1 MAEKEYNI
9 THHIGFNPLKV
20 CTYHIHTETR
30 DEDTN
35 LILTQSEKKY
45 SINPNHDFNLVS
57 VPDEV
62 REECDREW
70 TQEVKDAWIKRSIE
84 YSTMSPIE
92 RVEAGYK

>member
-35 LILTQSEKKY
+35 LILTQSQKK
-45 SINPNHDFNLVS
+45 I
-57 VPDEV
+57 
-62 REECDREW
+62 
-70 TQEVKDAWIKRSIE
+70 
-84 YSTMSPIE
+84 
-92 RVEAGYK
+92 